1 MTYNTIKMNP
11 EKYVNTLYLE
21 AFDIVG
27 SKKKAAD
34 VTRWAFATLLKQS
47 ADYGHLIHH
56 ESGLKL
62 APFYE
67 KCLAEAQKLP

>member
-1 MTYNTIKMNP
+1 MNP
-11 EKYVNTLYLE
+11 EKYVNTLYIE
-21 AFDIVG
+21 AFNIVG
-27 SKKKAAD
+27 SKKKAAN

>member
-1 MTYNTIKMNP
+1 MNP

-47 ADYGHLIHH
+47 ADYGQLIHH

>member
-1 MTYNTIKMNP
+1 MNP
-11 EKYVNTLYLE
+11 EKYVNILYLE
-21 AFDIVG
+21 AFDLVG

>member
-1 MTYNTIKMNP
+1 MNP
-11 EKYVNTLYLE
+11 EKYTNQLYLE
-21 AFDIVG
+21 AFDLVG

-47 ADYGHLIHH
+47 AEYGQLIHH
-56 ESGLKL
+56 ESGLRL
-62 APFYE
+62 SPFYE